1 MVSIFFFQLIRRA
14 KKIEWREAS
23 FIGGETK
30 GEGTQGGSS
39 GRKKASFIGGET
51 KGEGTQGGSSGGKKA
66 SIMAGETKG
75 EGTQGGSSGG
85 KKASFIGG
93 ETKGEGTQGGSSG
106 GKRASF
112 IGGVG
117 DAKKADVDKKGSR
130 ETLSTQFVTELCT
143 AFCRDSGSED
153 KSAAAEKF
161 RHVLITN
168 ANDEA
173 VRIQS
178 MRVGTHIAVCLSKVL
193 KGHPLSTLDL
203 YNNCIRDVGA
213 IALLQ
218 LIRVQPTIRH
228 LNIGCNDL
236 SHESGI
242 AYARELGTIRL
253 LTLELGADGSPL
265 YGNRFNNKVGVAIGE
280 GLAQSSTLTSL
291 GLNGTGLGRKSDKAA
306 DIDTAQE
313 ASQSLRRGLS
323 INTTLQVRPVYLS
336 S

>member
-1 MVSIFFFQLIRRA
+1 M
-14 KKIEWREAS
+14 
-23 FIGGETK
+23 
-30 GEGTQGGSS
+30 
-39 GRKKASFIGGET
+39 
-51 KGEGTQGGSSGGKKA
+51 
-66 SIMAGETKG
+66 
-75 EGTQGGSSGG
+75 
-85 KKASFIGG
+85 
-93 ETKGEGTQGGSSG
+93 
-106 GKRASF
+106 
-112 IGGVG
+112 
-117 DAKKADVDKKGSR
+117 DKKGSR

-143 AFCRDSGSED
+143 AFCRDSGSEE

-178 MRVGTHIAVCLSKVL
+178 MRVGTHMAVCLSKVL

-313 ASQSLRRGLS
+313 ACQSLRRGLS
-323 INTTLQVRPVYLS
+323 INTTLQVRPVYLPYWYKNTNTDAEHQHDPPAS
-336 S
+336 EAVKQLPRHSRLCAHPAGTPRLLALLVQKVKILTLRSDPAGAEPWRIAARPRPFAQLSRS

>member
-1 MVSIFFFQLIRRA
+1 
-14 KKIEWREAS
+14 
-23 FIGGETK
+23 
-30 GEGTQGGSS
+30 
-39 GRKKASFIGGET
+39 
-51 KGEGTQGGSSGGKKA
+51 
-66 SIMAGETKG
+66 MAGETKG
-75 EGTQGGSSGG
+75 EGTQGGFSGG
-85 KKASFIGG
+85 KK
-93 ETKGEGTQGGSSG
+93 
-106 GKRASF
+106 ASF

-143 AFCRDSGSED
+143 AFCRDSGSEE

-218 LIRVQPTIRH
+218 LIRVQSTIRH

-236 SHESGI
+236 SHEGGI

-291 GLNGTGLGRKSDKAA
+291 GLNGTGLGRTSDKAA

-313 ASQSLRRGLS
+313 ASQSLRRGLN
-323 INTTLQVRPVYLS
+323 INTTLQVRPLYLMYS
-336 S
+336 YKNTNTDAEHQHDPPAPEAVQQLPRHSRLRAHPAGTPRLLALLVQKVQILTLRADPAGAEPRRIAARPRPFAQLSRS